1 MSVKIKVQFQ
11 SKEMKTDSNGVHDKK
26 WGSWTSKNRQRAFI
40 KTTENTMVQ
49 ETSRV
54 ANKLLGIQLLLT
66 LEVWK
71 TKKIK
76 LDPIQCPVKRKEKT
90 FLLLWFNLFVSVVQ
104 IKTVL
109 MYSSAC
115 VTSNDSNI
123 KEKFFH
129 QVAFVIWEYI
139 SKN

>member
-1 MSVKIKVQFQ
+1 
-11 SKEMKTDSNGVHDKK
+11 
-26 WGSWTSKNRQRAFI
+26 
-40 KTTENTMVQ
+40 MVQ

-66 LEVWK
+66 LEVRK
-71 TKKIK
+71 TKKLK

-109 MYSSAC
+109 TYSSAC

-129 QVAFVIWEYI
+129 QVAFVI
-139 SKN
+139 